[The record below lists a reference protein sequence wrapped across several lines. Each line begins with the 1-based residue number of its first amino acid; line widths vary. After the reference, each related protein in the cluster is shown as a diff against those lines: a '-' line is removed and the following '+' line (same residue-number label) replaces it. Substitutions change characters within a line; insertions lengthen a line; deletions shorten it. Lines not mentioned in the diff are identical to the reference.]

1 MAARSDE
8 GGRHPEM
15 TSAGIP
21 SASSPASP
29 DACPSVFVRQL
40 DEAFARAAAAT
51 HENAL
56 TLRLAGRTVRITF
69 AGDALVPIVRGALAP
84 RLSAN
89 GEGPPDLTLKLWDA
103 RTTGVSAPL
112 PPGAPSAYGP
122 HGEIQGYSAEPVFAA
137 YFLDSGAL
145 SVLDAESATGF
156 FWVRDVRDLT
166 LHELGAP
173 LLSLFGWFFR
183 ARGTQL
189 VHAAAVGR
197 GGQAVLL
204 AGRGGSGK
212 STTALACLVAGLEHI
227 ADDYALVSGV
237 PRPVVHA
244 LHATAKLNA
253 DSLARFPL
261 FARAIGNPGRDAEE
275 KALLHLGPAAG
286 IRLAEGATLR
296 AVVLPRVRAG
306 GVPALTPIAAGEALR
321 ALAPST
327 IFQMAGAGGSTFASL
342 GALVKAVPA
351 FRLDLGSDL
360 SAVAACVA
368 RLLPPA

>member
-1 MAARSDE
+1 
-8 GGRHPEM
+8 M
-15 TSAGIP
+15 TTAGSP
-21 SASSPASP
+21 STSSPGSR
-29 DACPSVFVRQL
+29 DVRPSVFVQQL

-51 HENAL
+51 HEHSL
-56 TLRLAGRTVRITF
+56 TLRVAGHTARILF
-69 AGDALVPIVRGALAP
+69 AGDALVPFVRGPLAP

-89 GEGPPDLTLKLWDA
+89 GEGPPDLTVRVWDA
-103 RTTGVSAPL
+103 RTTDVSAP
-112 PPGAPSAYGP
+112 PPPEAPSAFGP
-122 HGEIQGYSAEPVFAA
+122 HGEIPGYSAEPVLAA
-137 YFLDSGAL
+137 YSLASGAL
-145 SVLDAESATGF
+145 SVFDAESATGF
-156 FWVRDVRDLT
+156 FWVRDERDLT

-189 VHAAAVGR
+189 VHSAAVGR

-204 AGRGGSGK
+204 AGPGGSGK
-212 STTALACLVAGLEHI
+212 STTALACLAAGLEHI
-227 ADDYALVSGV
+227 ADDYALVSGH

-253 DSLARFPL
+253 DSLARLPR
-261 FARAIGNPGRDAEE
+261 FARDIRNPDREPEE
-275 KALLHLGPAAG
+275 KALLDLGRAAAA
-286 IRLAEGATLR
+286 RAAEGATLR

-306 GVPALTPIAAGEALR
+306 GAPLLTPIAPGEALR

-327 IFQMAGAGGSTFASL
+327 IFQMAGAGASTFTSL

-360 SAVAACVA
+360 SAVAARVA
-368 RLLPPA
+368 SLLPPA